1 VVVPQAG
8 QSLTLPELVAWLRD
22 VEEVAAFK
30 LPERLLVLEQ
40 LPRNPV
46 GKVLKREIRAQLAEE
61 TPTARAA

>member
-1 VVVPQAG
+1 M
-8 QSLTLPELVAWLRD
+8 AWLRD